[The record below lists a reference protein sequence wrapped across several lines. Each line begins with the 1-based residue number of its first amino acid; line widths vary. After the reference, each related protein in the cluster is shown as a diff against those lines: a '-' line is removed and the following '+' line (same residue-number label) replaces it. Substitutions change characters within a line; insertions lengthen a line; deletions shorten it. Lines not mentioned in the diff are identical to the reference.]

1 MKKPWEHPECR
12 KQTVFRRE
20 VWSVLLEQN
29 WFFKKRVFIYQSQT
43 PSLFHFL
50 PVPLA
55 TISHV
60 YESACVLYIDSFVPH
75 VSDTILYLS
84 FSKKKR
90 QKKCM
95 FLLSV
100 QRQMSRIVEKKK
112 KKLKEDVPIEMGW
125 ERDFLSQ
132 RLRTQNLRTR
142 IWVGEVGAPYLI
154 AFRGRTKNEEDDLVV
169 TRPETGFLA

>member
-43 PSLFHFL
+43 PSLSHFL

-75 VSDTILYLS
+75 VSDTIWYLS
-84 FSKKKR
+84 FSKKKA
-90 QKKCM
+90 KKVHV
-95 FLLSV
+95 F
-100 QRQMSRIVEKKK
+100 IVSSETDEQNSGEKKK

-125 ERDFLSQ
+125 ERNFLSQ

-154 AFRGRTKNEEDDLVV
+154 AFRGRTKNEEDVV
-169 TRPETGFLA
+169 TRPETGFLP

>member
-43 PSLFHFL
+43 PSLSHFL

-84 FSKKKR
+84 FSKKKK

-100 QRQMSRIVEKKK
+100 RRQMSRIVEKK

-125 ERDFLSQ
+125 ERNFLRQ

-169 TRPETGFLA
+169 TRPETGFLF

>member
-1 MKKPWEHPECR
+1 MKKPREHPECL

-43 PSLFHFL
+43 PSLSHFL

-75 VSDTILYLS
+75 VSDTIWYLS
-84 FSKKKR
+84 FSKNKAKKVR
-90 QKKCM
+90 V
-95 FLLSV
+95 F
-100 QRQMSRIVEKKK
+100 IVSSETDEQNSGGKKK
-112 KKLKEDVPIEMGW
+112 K
-125 ERDFLSQ
+125 
-132 RLRTQNLRTR
+132 N
-142 IWVGEVGAPYLI
+142 
-154 AFRGRTKNEEDDLVV
+154 
-169 TRPETGFLA
+169 